1 MKYLPFWKKRD
12 AGAPRDRSVSVD
24 DAGVVVVDDAD
35 DGMTFFENPLVRTLL
50 IASLSI
56 IVLSFLAVIV
66 FIIRGAGAT
75 IVLHFNV
82 YFGVDIVGS
91 PWQALLIPAT
101 ALSFLLLNVMLA
113 SRFYA
118 VRERVA
124 AHILLFAAFLA
135 TLSAGVV
142 TAALS
147 FINS

>member
-1 MKYLPFWKKRD
+1 M
-12 AGAPRDRSVSVD
+12 
-24 DAGVVVVDDAD
+24 
-35 DGMTFFENPLVRTLL
+35 
-50 IASLSI
+50 
-56 IVLSFLAVIV
+56 
-66 FIIRGAGAT
+66 
-75 IVLHFNV
+75 
-82 YFGVDIVGS
+82 GS